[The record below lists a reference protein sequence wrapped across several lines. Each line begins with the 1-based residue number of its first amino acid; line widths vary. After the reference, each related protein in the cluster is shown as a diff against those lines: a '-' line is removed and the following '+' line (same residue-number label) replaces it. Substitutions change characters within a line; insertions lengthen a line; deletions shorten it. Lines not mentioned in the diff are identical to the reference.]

1 MTNKLI
7 PCASQGKRYATNI
20 CAHLAEYLQYVSNK
34 KTKGLVAGHSVL
46 ISTGESLGQK
56 ITYQSGNGSP
66 VILNFCPFCGGKLHS
81 INDEG

>member
-20 CAHLAEYLQYVSNK
+20 CEHLAEYLQYVSNK
-34 KTKGLVAGHSVL
+34 KTKGLVACHSVL

>member
-1 MTNKLI
+1 MLLI
-7 PCASQGKRYATNI
+7 SARTWLNI
-20 CAHLAEYLQYVSNK
+20 FNMCPTK
-34 KTKGLVAGHSVL
+34 KTKGLVAGHSML
-46 ISTGESLGQK
+46 ISTGESLGKK